1 MEPYRIILADD
12 HRMFRHGVRR
22 ILEDVNG
29 ISIVGEASD
38 GLTLLKLLR
47 HTVADLVVLDIS
59 MPGMRGIEATKEV
72 KSLYPHIK
80 ILILTMHKDLEYFQH
95 ATAAGA
101 VGFVLK
107 EDADEAL
114 VTAIKEIQ
122 QGKVYVSPL
131 LREDL
136 TDHLF
141 RLQGKEKKGRLNSL
155 TTREKEVLKLI
166 AEGKTSRE
174 IAHLFSISIRTVQH
188 HRANLMKKLNL
199 RKTADL
205 VKFAIRRGYTET

>member
-1 MEPYRIILADD
+1 MESYRVILADD

-22 ILEDVNG
+22 IIEDVSG
-29 ISIVGEASD
+29 ITVVGEASD
-38 GLTLLKLLR
+38 GLTLLKLLHR
-47 HTVADLVVLDIS
+47 TTADLVILDIS
-59 MPGMRGIEATKEV
+59 MPGMRGLEASKEI
-72 KSLYPHIK
+72 KTLYPNIK
-80 ILILTMHKDLEYFQH
+80 ILILTMHRDMEYFRH
-95 ATAAGA
+95 AIAAGA
-101 VGFVLK
+101 VGFLLK

-114 VTAIKEIQ
+114 VTAIKTIEMGEVFI
-122 QGKVYVSPL
+122 SPL
-131 LREDL
+131 LKEDL

-141 RLQGKEKKGRLNSL
+141 QQPGKQEEGQINRL

-188 HRANLMKKLNL
+188 HRANMMKKLNIH
-199 RKTADL
+199 KTADL